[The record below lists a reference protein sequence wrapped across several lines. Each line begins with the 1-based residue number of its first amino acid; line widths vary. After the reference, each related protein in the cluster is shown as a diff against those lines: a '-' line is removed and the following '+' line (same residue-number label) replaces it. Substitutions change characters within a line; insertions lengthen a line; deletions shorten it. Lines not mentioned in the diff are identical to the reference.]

1 MNTASKKTTTKTTTI
16 AKTASTCQGSSS
28 QDEDETAAEDDSE
41 ARMNVEVKKER
52 KTCFAFSEEDDIK
65 VLQEVLSDDG
75 IFKMDS
81 KESQQWRGIAI
92 RLVQQG
98 MDVTAHSL
106 RRRVKVIHDAF
117 LLKEKQ
123 SKSASD
129 FDEKTQLL
137 VEYDELMEERV
148 RNRIDQKTIKV
159 HINKANDEGGRAIR
173 DAAMAT
179 VDRAKMDDK
188 PKFDIHEYLLVQQR
202 QRALELEYQASAKK
216 QRLELEAHQLTLN
229 EQTLILQQQQ
239 MQMMSKIIDKMTK

>member
-1 MNTASKKTTTKTTTI
+1 
-16 AKTASTCQGSSS
+16 
-28 QDEDETAAEDDSE
+28 
-41 ARMNVEVKKER
+41 
-52 KTCFAFSEEDDIK
+52 
-65 VLQEVLSDDG
+65 
-75 IFKMDS
+75 MDS

-123 SKSASD
+123 SKSASGVEED
-129 FDEKTQLL
+129 IDEKTQLV

-202 QRALELEYQASAKK
+202 QRAIELEYQASAKK
-216 QRLELEAHQLTLN
+216 QRLELEARQLTLN

>member
-16 AKTASTCQGSSS
+16 VKAASTCEGSSS

-41 ARMNVEVKKER
+41 ARVNVQVKKER
-52 KTCFAFSEEDDIK
+52 KTCS
-65 VLQEVLSDDG
+65 VR
-75 IFKMDS
+75 KMTS
-81 KESQQWRGIAI
+81 KSSKKESQQWRGIAI

-98 MDVTAHSL
+98 MDVIAHSL
-106 RRRVKVIHDAF
+106 RRRVKVIHDSF

-123 SKSASD
+123 SKLASGVEED

-137 VEYDELMEERV
+137 KNV
-148 RNRIDQKTIKV
+148 KV

-179 VDRAKMDDK
+179 VDRAKVDDK

-202 QRALELEYQASAKK
+202 QRALELEYQASSKK
-216 QRLELEAHQLTLN
+216 QRLELEARQLTLN
-229 EQTLILQQQQ
+229 EQTLILQQQ

>member
-16 AKTASTCQGSSS
+16 VKAASTCEGSSS

-41 ARMNVEVKKER
+41 ARVNVQVKKER
-52 KTCFAFSEEDDIK
+52 KTCS
-65 VLQEVLSDDG
+65 VR
-75 IFKMDS
+75 KMTS
-81 KESQQWRGIAI
+81 KSSKKESQQWRGIAI

-98 MDVTAHSL
+98 MDVIAHSL
-106 RRRVKVIHDAF
+106 RRRVKVIHDSF

-123 SKSASD
+123 SKLASGVEED

-137 VEYDELMEERV
+137 VEYGRACS
-148 RNRIDQKTIKV
+148 QS
-159 HINKANDEGGRAIR
+159 GGRAIR

-179 VDRAKMDDK
+179 VDRAKVDDK

-202 QRALELEYQASAKK
+202 QRALELEYQASSKK
-216 QRLELEAHQLTLN
+216 QRLELEARQLTLN
-229 EQTLILQQQQ
+229 EQTLILQQQ